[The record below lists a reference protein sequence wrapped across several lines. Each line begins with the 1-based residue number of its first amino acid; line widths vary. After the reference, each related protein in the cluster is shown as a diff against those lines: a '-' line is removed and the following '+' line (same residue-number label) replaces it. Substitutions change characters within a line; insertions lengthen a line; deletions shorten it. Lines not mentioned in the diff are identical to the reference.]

1 MQLFLHHLDG
11 LMEPAVLLSAS
22 RTHLRIARPGS
33 KDASEFEFVRGK
45 WLGEDASAVSI
56 QFDVPSGDFFE
67 CFLQV
72 EAIERTTRRR
82 RRAVDSGHTSRNRRD
97 CTEKTQSRVVFRKA
111 S

>member
-1 MQLFLHHLDG
+1 MQLFLHHLNG
-11 LMEPAVLLSAS
+11 LMEPALLLSVS
-22 RTHLRIARPGS
+22 RTHLRVARPGS
-33 KDASEFEFVRGK
+33 EDASEFEFVRGK

-72 EAIERTTRRR
+72 GAIERSTRHQG
-82 RRAVDSGHTSRNRRD
+82 RAVDGGHASRNRRE
-97 CTEKTQSRVVFRKA
+97 CTEKTRSRVVFRKA